1 MYREEPGEPLPV
13 KLIRSYMAHRSA
25 PKEAS
30 DRLLRAIATSLR
42 RGE

>member
-1 MYREEPGEPLPV
+1 MRNFD
-13 KLIRSYMAHRSA
+13 SYMVRRSA
-25 PKEAS
+25 PSEAN